1 VTARRIFRLPFD
13 PTAALTHTDLV
24 RMIVQYLRTRQWFV
38 VQTPRGGIAGVPG
51 FPDVIAFKASRVM
64 LVEAKVG
71 EDKLDYYQLRMKVSL
86 ECAGFAVI
94 EARSL
99 EDVMDEGA

>member
-1 VTARRIFRLPFD
+1 MTARRSFRLPFD

-24 RMIVQYLRTRQWFV
+24 RMITQYLRLRQWFV
-38 VQTPRGGIAGVPG
+38 CQTPRGGIQGLPG
-51 FPDVIAFKASRVM
+51 FPDVIAFRQARCL

-71 EDKLDYYQLRMKVSL
+71 KDALDYYQLRFKASL
-86 ECAGFAVI
+86 ERAGFSVV

-99 EDVMDEGA
+99 QDVIEAAV

>member
-1 VTARRIFRLPFD
+1 MTRRSFRLPFD

-24 RMIVQYLRTRQWFV
+24 RAIVQYLRLTGWFV

-51 FPDVIAFKASRVM
+51 FPDVIAFRRREVM

-71 EDKLDYYQLRMKVSL
+71 VDRMDFYQKRMKASL
-86 ECAGFAVI
+86 EHAGFSVI
-94 EARSL
+94 EARTL
-99 EDVMDEGA
+99 EDVMEQGA